1 MLTKFGEVK
10 KMKFHEDIIFKNHGL
25 RGGESILR
33 IMNLKGR
40 IVKVHET
47 EFSIIDPKMYKPD
60 FVLEVTDKIYI
71 IEFQSTYVDINDKKR
86 FRFYTAL
93 IDHIKNK
100 SNKDIEVH
108 VLSTVEKEKTKFYK
122 ISDEAVFPIYI
133 HSLKSFDGDEIINT
147 ISDKI
152 AHNKF
157 LNDDELMLLSLVPF
171 MSNSTNVEQS
181 ILRTTYLISNIDDLD
196 YDIGQFIKGIELIL
210 ADKFIKTESIKI
222 TVANLLSGNMK
233 IVEEYAQRKV
243 DEVKEQTVLNMFEK
257 GFSIEDIVDVTKYKL
272 SFVKEVLASN
282 FLI

>member
-1 MLTKFGEVK
+1 M
-10 KMKFHEDIIFKNHGL
+10 
-25 RGGESILR
+25 
-33 IMNLKGR
+33 
-40 IVKVHET
+40 
-47 EFSIIDPKMYKPD
+47 
-60 FVLEVTDKIYI
+60 
-71 IEFQSTYVDINDKKR
+71 
-86 FRFYTAL
+86 
-93 IDHIKNK
+93 
-100 SNKDIEVH
+100 
-108 VLSTVEKEKTKFYK
+108 LSTVEKEKTKFYK

-222 TVANLLSGNMK
+222 TVANLLGGNMK

-272 SFVKEVLASN
+272 SFVEEVLSKQSS
-282 FLI
+282 